1 MSGRFYVSTWWLISS
16 ASAPSRKDVGI
27 LVKALHQVNE
37 IFWINCHTS
46 LRPWHD
52 RHDRTFRNK
61 RRVLCRF
68 LCEALC
74 SEEKIWILKRISN
87 SKQILELICI
97 GSSKKP
103 ISNGPLFFLLLSCF
117 DARVSAGFTDADC
130 RQGKSLAPFQT
141 STGSRG
147 RALRLR
153 LLRRKQRPCGRGWW
167 PGGCL
172 RSSVSSYTKA
182 RALAQCF
189 SLVCTVVCTRGIIFI
204 ETLRTMIC

>member
-1 MSGRFYVSTWWLISS
+1 MRFSELIALRLYGRGMTVPSAISDACFVSSFARRFALKKKSG
-16 ASAPSRKDVGI
+16 
-27 LVKALHQVNE
+27 
-37 IFWINCHTS
+37 
-46 LRPWHD
+46 
-52 RHDRTFRNK
+52 
-61 RRVLCRF
+61 F
-68 LCEALC
+68 L
-74 SEEKIWILKRISN
+74 KGF
-87 SKQILELICI
+87 QILELICI

-103 ISNGPLFFLLLSCF
+103 ISNGPLFSLLLSCF

-189 SLVCTVVCTRGIIFI
+189 SLVCTRGILLI